1 MARVCPGCGRH
12 AARQAPSCS
21 ACGEP
26 LAVGTTGS
34 AVLATT
40 AGRSYVAPSDEA
52 GAPSGD
58 AEPVGDGGEE
68 NTARKLSRGTRW
80 MVAVGVVVLS
90 VSLSTTYVALKSTP
104 PRVPDGVAYGRVRLS
119 SDPGLRWQRN
129 FGQIAPDLGCPT
141 AVTQDNPSAEACL
154 VTASATV
161 DGLVV
166 VAVQRSQ
173 RAELVGL
180 ATRDGAVKWRRRSP
194 AGSTY
199 DCMVTGGRLW
209 CLSVPLFYPVIEH
222 NTPNGATDGS
232 FDVFPRRSAAY
243 RSAVLVRLEPTTGAV
258 VAGSPVPGS
267 GAGAAFAGV
276 GPGGFYVLGR
286 GQKPAGTVVRYSGR
300 GEVQWSHRVTL
311 VLPQSSSSTLTR
323 QVATPQV
330 HELQGRAL
338 VSLAQVAGRQAA
350 FAVMGGAPVRAAVGH
365 VVTVLERTVVSQVGS
380 GTLRVDGHE
389 IPENALAVLSADDR
403 SGGEPLLVTQ
413 FSAVD
418 PNDSGASDSAGFT
431 LRSRSQP
438 TAGGHS
444 LQAQDQPVA
453 YCAGVVLTLAGGAV
467 AGYDSASGVRRWT
480 AGVLDGA
487 DLQVRCNG
495 SQVVF
500 ANSYQATA
508 FSLDSGTQ
516 IWTVSYPL
524 GSIVTGGGYG
534 DPPQG
539 LLAGP
544 SNNTGLPTGTTSVS
558 YLR

>member
-1 MARVCPGCGRH
+1 MRA
-12 AARQAPSCS
+12 
-21 ACGEP
+21 
-26 LAVGTTGS
+26 TGS
-34 AVLATT
+34 AVLATS

-52 GAPSGD
+52 GAPATRAPGD
-58 AEPVGDGGEE
+58 AESIGGRVDE
-68 NTARKLSRGTRW
+68 NSARKLTWGTRW
-80 MVAVGVVVLS
+80 MVAAGVVVLS
-90 VSLSTTYVALKSTP
+90 VSLSASYVALRSTP

-129 FGQIAPDLGCPT
+129 FEQIAPDLGCPT
-141 AVTQDNPSAEACL
+141 AVTQDNPSVDACS

-180 ATRDGAVKWRRRSP
+180 ATRDGSVKWRRQSP
-194 AGSTY
+194 TGSTY

-232 FDVFPRRSAAY
+232 FDVLPRRSAAY
-243 RSAVLVRLEPTTGAV
+243 RSASLVRLEPTTGAV

-267 GAGAAFAGV
+267 GVGAAFAGV
-276 GPGGFYVLGR
+276 GRGGFYVLGR
-286 GQKPAGTVVRYSGR
+286 GPTPAGTVVRYSGR
-300 GEVQWSHRVTL
+300 GEMQWSHRVTL
-311 VLPQSSSSTLTR
+311 VLLQSSSSTLTR
-323 QVATPQV
+323 RVATPQV

-350 FAVMGGAPVRAAVGH
+350 FTVVGGAPVRSAVGH
-365 VVTVLERTVVSQVGS
+365 IVTVLGRTVVSQVGS

-418 PNDSGASDSAGFT
+418 PNGPGAAGSAGFT
-431 LRSRSQP
+431 LRSPPHP
-438 TAGGHS
+438 TVGGHS
-444 LQAQDQPVA
+444 LQARDQPVA
-453 YCAGVVLTLAGGAV
+453 YCAGVVLTLADGAV
-467 AGYDSASGVRRWT
+467 AGYDSVSGVRRWT

-524 GSIVTGGGYG
+524 GSIVTGGGFG